1 MCALDMNCMSKEEAS
16 QLFMQSSALLPSPCP
31 TLKVLPL
38 KPMLYL
44 SQNQSLLRA
53 AGVSSEVAAEVTGD
67 SVELSVTAA
76 VTVRLDSF
84 ASGLVTSVVFGLSG
98 GTRPTLSWLN
108 CIWDI
113 SQNKYPRFIT
123 PPKINSFHDRS
134 NFTEYAIKEDIL
146 YWICNSV

>member
-1 MCALDMNCMSKEEAS
+1 MNCMSKEEAS

-31 TLKVLPL
+31 TLK
-38 KPMLYL
+38 PMLYL

-53 AGVSSEVAAEVTGD
+53 ADVSSEDAAEVTGD

-98 GTRPTLSWLN
+98 GARPTLSGLS

-134 NFTEYAIKEDIL
+134 NFTEYAIKEDIW